1 MEPNKEYARFTRQ
14 VGYVLG
20 ANVIGVLLGLIQL
33 PVLTKGLGASLY
45 GTWSLVNATISFI
58 APFAVLGFGEA
69 IVRFL
74 AAEKDKG
81 RIREDFLSTLLCTV
95 FISGAAF
102 ALLLFVFSDSLAI
115 YIFNDIE
122 SSIYIKIASIII
134 PVGCISSITTAYLAA
149 FRKIGLLATFTVAQN
164 AVSLGLIALS
174 LLLGYKLTGVITATI
189 VASMLFNLILL
200 FIVLKQIGFK
210 FPRFARLKSFLSYGI
225 PLTPTNAI
233 LWIISSSDRYMIS
246 YFIGVTAAGIYS
258 ASYNIG
264 WYTVFLIAPIT
275 RLLFPTIAKSYD
287 ENNLGETR
295 NYLRYSLKYFMMF
308 AIPSAFGLSMLAKPI
323 LQALTTSEFVTGSS
337 IIPFVAFSGVLF
349 GFYQISIF
357 IIHLVKKTKLVF
369 ILLTTSAL
377 LNIALN
383 ILLIPRMGILGAAVA
398 TIIAYGVLLMFILI
412 VTRRYL
418 RYDLSMTFMLK
429 SVFASLVMALCIWL
443 INPESIAL
451 IIVSIFAGILV
462 YFGVLLLV
470 RGLSKGETAFF
481 VNFLKDTLGRLR
493 VTK

>member
-1 MEPNKEYARFTRQ
+1 
-14 VGYVLG
+14 
-20 ANVIGVLLGLIQL
+20 
-33 PVLTKGLGASLY
+33 
-45 GTWSLVNATISFI
+45 
-58 APFAVLGFGEA
+58 
-69 IVRFL
+69 
-74 AAEKDKG
+74 
-81 RIREDFLSTLLCTV
+81 
-95 FISGAAF
+95 
-102 ALLLFVFSDSLAI
+102 
-115 YIFNDIE
+115 
-122 SSIYIKIASIII
+122 
-134 PVGCISSITTAYLAA
+134 
-149 FRKIGLLATFTVAQN
+149 
-164 AVSLGLIALS
+164 
-174 LLLGYKLTGVITATI
+174 
-189 VASMLFNLILL
+189 
-200 FIVLKQIGFK
+200 
-210 FPRFARLKSFLSYGI
+210 
-225 PLTPTNAI
+225 
-233 LWIISSSDRYMIS
+233 MIS

-258 ASYNIG
+258 ASYDIG